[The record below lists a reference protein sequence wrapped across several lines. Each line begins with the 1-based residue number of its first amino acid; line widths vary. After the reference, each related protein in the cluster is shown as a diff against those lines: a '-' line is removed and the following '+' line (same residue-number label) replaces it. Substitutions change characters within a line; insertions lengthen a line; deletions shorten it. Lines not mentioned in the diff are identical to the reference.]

1 MTPEEI
7 EAGGWVQRSRKYKA
21 IARPVIEEG
30 LTALQ
35 MLEKVDPDEYARLM
49 RRTEENARYTLLLHK
64 TAERIEL
71 SQAEFDAWLIFTGR
85 KPGPSECPHCFAIE
99 KSTTCSKCGKEK

>member
-7 EAGGWVQRSRKYKA
+7 QAGGWEQVSRKYKMLR
-21 IARPVIEEG
+21 RPVIDEG
-30 LTALQ
+30 LTPLEMLQ
-35 MLEKVDPDEYARLM
+35 KVDPAEYTQLM
-49 RRTEENARYTLLLHK
+49 QAMQSRARYTLLRHK
-64 TAERIEL
+64 TAEQIEL

-85 KPGPSECPHCFAIE
+85 KPGPSECPHCFTIE